1 MQTFHRDQ
9 FLGPLLCLVNINN
22 LANGLQS
29 DDTSFFTVQDI
40 NTSTVSLNNDL
51 AKISE
56 WAVQ

>member
-1 MQTFHRDQ
+1 MQAFHRDQ

-40 NTSTVSLNNDL
+40 TTSTVSLNNDL